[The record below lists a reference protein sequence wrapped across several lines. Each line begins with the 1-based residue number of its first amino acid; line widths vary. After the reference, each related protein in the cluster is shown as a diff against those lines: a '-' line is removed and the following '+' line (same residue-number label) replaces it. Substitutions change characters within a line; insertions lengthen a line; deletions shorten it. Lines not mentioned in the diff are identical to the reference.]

1 MVITASTSPPTLT
14 RSLTTPS
21 TSSGPTSVE
30 PRETFVATG
39 TTGDKVKGALVVLG
53 TAAIG
58 LGLGVYAGLS
68 TGILA
73 GLAGAVAGA
82 CGGTAIAAHSPG
94 QKMKLG
100 ALAGALTG
108 AILGASY
115 SSPILASVMGMSGA
129 TLPYAG
135 ILAVFSG
142 AS

>member
-1 MVITASTSPPTLT
+1 MVISTNPPTFT
-14 RSLTTPS
+14 RTLTTPS
-21 TSSGPTSVE
+21 ASPQPASGE
-30 PRETFVATG
+30 PQETFVATG
-39 TTGDKVKGALVVLG
+39 VTGDKVKGALAVLG
-53 TAAIG
+53 LAAVGMG
-58 LGLGVYAGLS
+58 LGIYAGLN
-68 TGILA
+68 TGALA

-82 CGGTAIAAHSPG
+82 CGGASIAAHSPG
-94 QKMKLG
+94 QNLKLG

-115 SSPILASVMGMSGA
+115 SSPVLASVMGMSGA

>member
-1 MVITASTSPPTLT
+1 MVISTATPTLART
-14 RSLTTPS
+14 LTTPS
-21 TSSGPTSVE
+21 ASPRPAAVE
-30 PRETFVATG
+30 PQETFVATG
-39 TTGDKVKGALVVLG
+39 TTGDKLKGALVVLG
-53 TAAIG
+53 LGAVGMG
-58 LGLGVYAGLS
+58 LGIYAGLS
-68 TGILA
+68 TGALA
-73 GLAGAVAGA
+73 GVAGAVAGA
-82 CGGTAIAAHSPG
+82 CGGASIAAHSPG
-94 QKMKLG
+94 QNLKLG